1 VPYQDDHKL
10 RARISN
16 DLKSAGGFKQVSSEM
31 SNPGSI
37 AEQPLE
43 AIGLRLG
50 KKIGEGGHADVYES
64 LYHGAPAAVKVLK
77 QLGGAERSA
86 FSSEIEVMKK
96 LRHPHVIQVRRRGIV
111 W

>member
-1 VPYQDDHKL
+1 MQMY
-10 RARISN
+10 
-16 DLKSAGGFKQVSSEM
+16 
-31 SNPGSI
+31 
-37 AEQPLE
+37 
-43 AIGLRLG
+43 
-50 KKIGEGGHADVYES
+50 VYES

-77 QLGGAERSA
+77 RLGGAERSA